1 MINFYRALKA
11 VFSAFIG
18 IRRRNVADL
27 PEIRPYHYIIAGLTV
42 LLLLVL
48 SLLAAVRAVV

>member
-11 VFSAFIG
+11 VLSAFIG

-27 PEIRPYHYIIAGLTV
+27 PQVRPYHYVIAGLAA

-48 SLLAAVRAVV
+48 TLLAAVRAVV